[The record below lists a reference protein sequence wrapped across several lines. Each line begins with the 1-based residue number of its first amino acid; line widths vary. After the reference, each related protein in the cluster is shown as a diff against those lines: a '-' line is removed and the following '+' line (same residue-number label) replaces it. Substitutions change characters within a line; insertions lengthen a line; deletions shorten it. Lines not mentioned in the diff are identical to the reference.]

1 MPTETV
7 SWASWLREN
16 WYWLVLLW
24 LALFAIGAYL
34 NWEREKR
41 RARLNDAGLAT
52 MLGDQPGA
60 GGAMHSYGDAELPI
74 PAPNKQPTDQ
84 A

>member
-1 MPTETV
+1 MPAETV

-16 WYWLVLLW
+16 WYWLALLW

-74 PAPNKQPTDQ
+74 PAPKKPPTDQ

>member
-1 MPTETV
+1 MPTETI

-74 PAPNKQPTDQ
+74 PAPKKPPIDQ

>member
-1 MPTETV
+1 MPAKTV
-7 SWASWLREN
+7 SWASWLGEN

-60 GGAMHSYGDAELPI
+60 GGAMRSYGDAELPI
-74 PAPNKQPTDQ
+74 PAPKKPPSEQ

>member
-1 MPTETV
+1 MSTETV
-7 SWASWLREN
+7 SWATWLREN

-74 PAPNKQPTDQ
+74 PAPKKPSEQ

>member
-1 MPTETV
+1 MPTETM

-16 WYWLVLLW
+16 WYWLILLW
-24 LALFAIGAYL
+24 LALLAIGAYL

-60 GGAMHSYGDAELPI
+60 GGAMQSYGDAELPI
-74 PAPNKQPTDQ
+74 PAPKKPPTQ
-84 A
+84 

>member
-7 SWASWLREN
+7 SWAIWLREN

-74 PAPNKQPTDQ
+74 PAPKKLPTDQ